1 MTNMGVSTHA
11 IISCMLGRLIDGNAV
26 SASLRSKLITRV
38 STLKENGTS
47 PCLATIL
54 VGNDPASSLYVQN
67 KQKAAKQV
75 GLATQDHRLEDNLH
89 ENELA
94 LLIDSL
100 NNDPDVHGILVQLPL
115 PKNINEFDIINKI
128 NPCKD
133 VDGLTSINSG
143 LLLHGKAVLKPCTP
157 SGIMELLDYY
167 NIEIK
172 SQNAIIVNRS
182 ILVGKPLAF
191 LLLER
196 DATVTICHSKS
207 ANLGSLLLGADII
220 ITAIGDRDKFILKA
234 EMVKENA
241 VVIDVGT
248 NRKSGKLLGDVDFE
262 SVREK
267 ASWITPVPGGVG
279 PMTIAMLLSNTVTAA
294 AALNPSLTS

>member
-1 MTNMGVSTHA
+1 MP
-11 IISCMLGRLIDGNAV
+11 GRLIDGNAV
-26 SASLRSKLITRV
+26 SASIRSKLITRV

-75 GLATQDHRLEDNLH
+75 GLATQDHRLEDNLQ

-115 PKNINEFDIINKI
+115 PKHINEFNIINKI
-128 NPCKD
+128 VPSKD
-133 VDGLTSINSG
+133 VDGLTTLNSG
-143 LLLHGKAVLKPCTP
+143 LLLHGEALLKPCTP
-157 SGIMELLDYY
+157 SGIIELLDYY
-167 NIEIK
+167 NIDIR
-172 SQNAIIVNRS
+172 SQNVTIINRS

-191 LLLER
+191 LMLER

-234 EMVKENA
+234 EMVKEKA

-294 AALNPSLTS
+294 AALNPISN

>member
-1 MTNMGVSTHA
+1 MP
-11 IISCMLGRLIDGNAV
+11 GRLIDGNVV
-26 SASLRSKLITRV
+26 SASIRSKLITRV
-38 STLKENGTS
+38 STLKENGIS

-75 GLATQDHRLEDNLH
+75 GLATQDHRLEDNLQ

-115 PKNINEFDIINKI
+115 PKHINEFNIINKI
-128 NPCKD
+128 VPCKD
-133 VDGLTSINSG
+133 VDGLTSLNSG
-143 LLLHGKAVLKPCTP
+143 LLLHGEALLKPCTP
-157 SGIMELLDYY
+157 SGIIEMLDYY
-167 NIEIK
+167 NIDIK
-172 SQNAIIVNRS
+172 SQNVTIINRS

-191 LLLER
+191 LMLER
-196 DATVTICHSKS
+196 DATVTICHSRS
-207 ANLGSLLLGADII
+207 TNLGSLLLGADII
-220 ITAIGDRDKFILKA
+220 VTAIGDREKFILKA
-234 EMVKENA
+234 EMVKEKA

-294 AALNPSLTS
+294 AALNPISN

>member
-1 MTNMGVSTHA
+1 MP
-11 IISCMLGRLIDGNAV
+11 GRLIDGNAV
-26 SASLRSKLITRV
+26 SASIRSKLITRV
-38 STLKENGTS
+38 STMKENGTS

-75 GLATQDHRLEDNLH
+75 GLATQDHRLEDNLQ

-115 PKNINEFDIINKI
+115 PKHINEFNIINKI
-128 NPCKD
+128 VPCKD
-133 VDGLTSINSG
+133 VDGLTSLNSG
-143 LLLHGKAVLKPCTP
+143 LLLHGEALLKPCTP
-157 SGIMELLDYY
+157 SGIIELLDYY
-167 NIEIK
+167 NIDIK
-172 SQNAIIVNRS
+172 SQNVTIINRS

-191 LLLER
+191 LMLER

-220 ITAIGDRDKFILKA
+220 VTAIGDRDKFILKA
-234 EMVKENA
+234 EMVKEKA

-294 AALNPSLTS
+294 AALNPISN

>member
-1 MTNMGVSTHA
+1 MP
-11 IISCMLGRLIDGNAV
+11 GRLIDGNVV
-26 SASLRSKLITRV
+26 SASIRSKLTTRV
-38 STLKENGTS
+38 STLNENGTS

-75 GLATQDHRLEDNLH
+75 GLVTQDHRLDDNLQ

-100 NNDPDVHGILVQLPL
+100 NNDPTVHGILVQLPL
-115 PKNINEFDIINKI
+115 PKHINEFSIINKI
-128 NPCKD
+128 VPCKD

-143 LLLHGKAVLKPCTP
+143 LLLHGEALLKPCTP
-157 SGIMELLDYY
+157 SGIIELLDYY
-167 NIEIK
+167 NIDIK
-172 SQNAIIVNRS
+172 SKNVTIINRS

-191 LLLER
+191 LMLER

-220 ITAIGDRDKFILKA
+220 VTAIGDRDKFILKA
-234 EMVKENA
+234 EMVKEKA

-294 AALNPSLTS
+294 AALNSISN

>member
-1 MTNMGVSTHA
+1 MP
-11 IISCMLGRLIDGNAV
+11 GRLIDGNAV
-26 SASLRSKLITRV
+26 SASIRSKLITRV

-75 GLATQDHRLEDNLH
+75 GLATQDHRLEDNLQ

-115 PKNINEFDIINKI
+115 PKHINEFNIINKI
-128 NPCKD
+128 VPCKD
-133 VDGLTSINSG
+133 IDGLTSLNSG
-143 LLLHGKAVLKPCTP
+143 LLLHGEALLKPCTP
-157 SGIMELLDYY
+157 SGIIELLDYY
-167 NIEIK
+167 NIDIK
-172 SQNAIIVNRS
+172 SQNATIINRS

-191 LLLER
+191 LMLER

-220 ITAIGDRDKFILKA
+220 VTAIGDRDKFILKA
-234 EMVKENA
+234 EMVKEKA

-294 AALNPSLTS
+294 AALNPISN

>member
-1 MTNMGVSTHA
+1 MP
-11 IISCMLGRLIDGNAV
+11 GRLINGNVV
-26 SASLRSKLITRV
+26 SASIRSKLTTRV
-38 STLKENGTS
+38 STLNENGTS

-75 GLATQDHRLEDNLH
+75 GLVTQDHRLDDNLQ

-100 NNDPDVHGILVQLPL
+100 NNDPTVHGILVQLPL
-115 PKNINEFDIINKI
+115 PKHINEFSIINKI
-128 NPCKD
+128 VPCKD

-143 LLLHGKAVLKPCTP
+143 LLLHGEALLKPCTP
-157 SGIMELLDYY
+157 SGIIELLDYY
-167 NIEIK
+167 NIDIK
-172 SQNAIIVNRS
+172 SQNVTIINRS

-191 LLLER
+191 LMLER

-220 ITAIGDRDKFILKA
+220 VTAIGDRDKFILKA
-234 EMVKENA
+234 EMVKEKA

-294 AALNPSLTS
+294 AALNSISN

>member
-1 MTNMGVSTHA
+1 MCVSTHA
-11 IISCMLGRLIDGNAV
+11 IINYMPGKLIDGNAV
-26 SASLRSKLITRV
+26 SASIRSKLAIRV
-38 STLKENGTS
+38 GNLKEKGTS

-54 VGNDPASSLYVQN
+54 VGNDPASSLYIQN

-75 GLATQDHRLEDNLH
+75 GLVTQDHRLEDNVQ

-100 NNDPDVHGILVQLPL
+100 NKDPAVHGILLQLPL
-115 PKNINEFDIINKI
+115 PKHINEFNIINKI
-128 NPCKD
+128 VSCKD
-133 VDGLTSINSG
+133 VDGLTSVNSG
-143 LLLHGKAVLKPCTP
+143 LLLHGEASLKPCTP
-157 SGIMELLDYY
+157 SGIMELLDHY

-207 ANLGSLLLGADII
+207 ANLSSLLSGGDIV
-220 ITAIGDRDKFILKA
+220 ITAVGDRNKFILKA
-234 EMVKENA
+234 EMVKENV

-262 SVREK
+262 SVKEK

-279 PMTIAMLLSNTVTAA
+279 PMTIAMLLSNTVTAS
-294 AALNPSLTS
+294 AALNPVSSR

>member
-1 MTNMGVSTHA
+1 MP
-11 IISCMLGRLIDGNAV
+11 GRIIDGITV
-26 SASLRSKLITRV
+26 SASIRSKLATRV
-38 STLKENGTS
+38 SNLKEKGTS

-75 GLATQDHRLEDNLH
+75 GLVTKDHRLEENLE

-100 NNDPDVHGILVQLPL
+100 NNDPAVHGILVQLPL
-115 PKNINEFDIINKI
+115 PKHINEFNIINKI
-128 NPCKD
+128 VSCKD
-133 VDGLTSINSG
+133 VDGLTSVNSG
-143 LLLHGKAVLKPCTP
+143 LLLHGEASLKPCTP

-207 ANLGSLLLGADII
+207 ANLSSLLLGSDIV
-220 ITAIGDRDKFILKA
+220 ITAVGNRDRFILKA

-262 SVREK
+262 SVRER

-294 AALNPSLTS
+294 AALNPISTS

>member
-1 MTNMGVSTHA
+1 MP
-11 IISCMLGRLIDGNAV
+11 GRLIDGNAV
-26 SASLRSKLITRV
+26 SASIRSKLITRV

-75 GLATQDHRLEDNLH
+75 GLVTQDHRLDDNLQ

-100 NNDPDVHGILVQLPL
+100 NNDPTVHGILVQLPL
-115 PKNINEFDIINKI
+115 PKHINEFNIINKI
-128 NPCKD
+128 VPCKD

-143 LLLHGKAVLKPCTP
+143 FLLHGEALLKPCTP
-157 SGIMELLDYY
+157 SGIIELLDYY
-167 NIEIK
+167 NIDIK
-172 SQNAIIVNRS
+172 SQNVTIINRS

-191 LLLER
+191 LMLER

-220 ITAIGDRDKFILKA
+220 VTAIGDRDKFILKA
-234 EMVKENA
+234 EMVKEKA

-294 AALNPSLTS
+294 AALNSISN

>member
-1 MTNMGVSTHA
+1 MP
-11 IISCMLGRLIDGNAV
+11 GRLIDGNVV
-26 SASLRSKLITRV
+26 SASIRSKLITRV

-75 GLATQDHRLEDNLH
+75 GLATQDHRLEDNLQ

-100 NNDPDVHGILVQLPL
+100 NNDPDVDGILVQLPL
-115 PKNINEFDIINKI
+115 PKHINEFNIINKI
-128 NPCKD
+128 VPCKD
-133 VDGLTSINSG
+133 VDGLTSLNSG
-143 LLLHGKAVLKPCTP
+143 LLLHGEALLKPCTP
-157 SGIMELLDYY
+157 SGIIELLDYY
-167 NIEIK
+167 NIDIK
-172 SQNAIIVNRS
+172 SQNVTIINRS

-191 LLLER
+191 LMLER

-207 ANLGSLLLGADII
+207 TNLGSLLLGADII
-220 ITAIGDRDKFILKA
+220 VTAVGDRDKFILKA
-234 EMVKENA
+234 EMVKEKA

-294 AALNPSLTS
+294 AALNPISN

>member
-1 MTNMGVSTHA
+1 MP
-11 IISCMLGRLIDGNAV
+11 GRLIDGNVV
-26 SASLRSKLITRV
+26 SASIRSKLITRV
-38 STLKENGTS
+38 STLKENGIS

-75 GLATQDHRLEDNLH
+75 GLATQDHRLEDNLQ

-115 PKNINEFDIINKI
+115 PKHINEFNIINKI
-128 NPCKD
+128 VPCKD
-133 VDGLTSINSG
+133 VDGLTSLNSG
-143 LLLHGKAVLKPCTP
+143 LLLHGEALLKPCTP
-157 SGIMELLDYY
+157 SGIIELLDYY
-167 NIEIK
+167 NIDIK
-172 SQNAIIVNRS
+172 SQNVTIINRS

-191 LLLER
+191 LMLER

-220 ITAIGDRDKFILKA
+220 VTAIGDRDKFILKA
-234 EMVKENA
+234 EMVKEKA

-294 AALNPSLTS
+294 AALNPISN

>member
-1 MTNMGVSTHA
+1 MP
-11 IISCMLGRLIDGNAV
+11 GRLIDGNAV
-26 SASLRSKLITRV
+26 SASIRSKLITRV

-75 GLATQDHRLEDNLH
+75 GLATKDHRLDQNLK

-115 PKNINEFDIINKI
+115 PKHINEFNIINKI
-128 NPCKD
+128 VPCKD

-143 LLLHGKAVLKPCTP
+143 LLLHGEALLKPCTP
-157 SGIMELLDYY
+157 SGIIELLDYY

-172 SQNAIIVNRS
+172 SQNATIINRS

-191 LLLER
+191 LMLER

-220 ITAIGDRDKFILKA
+220 VTAIGDRDKFILKA
-234 EMVKENA
+234 EMVKEKA

-294 AALNPSLTS
+294 AALNPISN

>member
-1 MTNMGVSTHA
+1 MP
-11 IISCMLGRLIDGNAV
+11 GRLIDGNAV
-26 SASLRSKLITRV
+26 SASIRSKLITRV

-75 GLATQDHRLEDNLH
+75 GLATQDHRLDDNLQ
-89 ENELA
+89 ENELT

-100 NNDPDVHGILVQLPL
+100 NNDPTVHGILVQLPL
-115 PKNINEFDIINKI
+115 PKHINEFNIINKI
-128 NPCKD
+128 VPYKD
-133 VDGLTSINSG
+133 VDGLTAINSG
-143 LLLHGKAVLKPCTP
+143 LLLHGEALLKPCTP
-157 SGIMELLDYY
+157 SGIIELLDYY
-167 NIEIK
+167 NIDIK
-172 SQNAIIVNRS
+172 SQNAIIINRS

-191 LLLER
+191 LMLER

-207 ANLGSLLLGADII
+207 ANLSSLLSGADII
-220 ITAIGDRDKFILKA
+220 VTAIGDRDKFILKA
-234 EMVKENA
+234 EMVKEKA

-294 AALNPSLTS
+294 AALNPISN

>member
-1 MTNMGVSTHA
+1 MP
-11 IISCMLGRLIDGNAV
+11 GRLIDGNVV
-26 SASLRSKLITRV
+26 SASIRSKLITRV

-75 GLATQDHRLEDNLH
+75 GLATQDHRLEDNLQ

-115 PKNINEFDIINKI
+115 PKHINEFNIINKI
-128 NPCKD
+128 VPCKD
-133 VDGLTSINSG
+133 VDGLTSLNSG
-143 LLLHGKAVLKPCTP
+143 LLLHGEALLKPCTP
-157 SGIMELLDYY
+157 SGIIELLDYY
-167 NIEIK
+167 NIDIK
-172 SQNAIIVNRS
+172 SQNVTIINRS

-191 LLLER
+191 LMLER

-220 ITAIGDRDKFILKA
+220 VTAIGDRDKFILKA
-234 EMVKENA
+234 EMVKEKA

-294 AALNPSLTS
+294 AALNPISN

>member
-1 MTNMGVSTHA
+1 
-11 IISCMLGRLIDGNAV
+11 MLGRLIDGNAV

>member
-1 MTNMGVSTHA
+1 MP
-11 IISCMLGRLIDGNAV
+11 GRLIDGNVV
-26 SASLRSKLITRV
+26 SASIRSKLTTRV
-38 STLKENGTS
+38 STLNENGTS

-75 GLATQDHRLEDNLH
+75 GLVTQDHRLDDNLQ

-100 NNDPDVHGILVQLPL
+100 NNDPTVHGILVQLPL
-115 PKNINEFDIINKI
+115 PKHINEFSIINKI
-128 NPCKD
+128 VPCKD

-143 LLLHGKAVLKPCTP
+143 LLFHGEALLKPCTP
-157 SGIMELLDYY
+157 SGIIELLDYY
-167 NIEIK
+167 NIDIK
-172 SQNAIIVNRS
+172 SQNVTIINRS

-191 LLLER
+191 LMLER

-220 ITAIGDRDKFILKA
+220 VTAIGDRDKFILKA
-234 EMVKENA
+234 EMVKEKA

-294 AALNPSLTS
+294 AALNSISN